1 MKLSEAK
8 LRFIET
14 WGALGTNW
22 GINRTMAQIHAYLL
36 VAEKPLSTDDVME
49 GLNISR
55 GNANMNIRNLM
66 DWQLVHKKLLKGER
80 KDHFE
85 AEKNISRMAI
95 HIIRQRRNKELEP
108 LRSTLA
114 ELKNVKENTKAAKAF
129 EKTMKDIDQFAG
141 YADSALDKMVSADEK
156 GWLKMLMKVLG

>member
-1 MKLSEAK
+1 MKLSDAK
-8 LRFIET
+8 LKFIET

-22 GINRTMAQIHAYLL
+22 GINRTMASIHAYML

-49 GLNISR
+49 GLDISR

-66 DWQLVHKKLLKGER
+66 DWQLVHKKLIKGER

-95 HIIRQRRNKELEP
+95 QIIRQRRNKELEP
-108 LRSTLA
+108 LRTTLA
-114 ELKNVKENTKAAKAF
+114 ELKSVKENTKAAKAF

-141 YADSALDKMVSADEK
+141 YADSALDKMVSADDK

>member
-1 MKLSEAK
+1 MKLTEAK
-8 LRFIET
+8 AKFIET

-36 VAEKPLSTDDVME
+36 IAEKPQSTDDVME

-55 GNANMNIRNLM
+55 GNANMNIRTLI
-66 DWQLVHKKLLKGER
+66 DWQLVHKKLIKGER

-95 HIIRQRRNKELEP
+95 HIVRQRRNKELEP
-108 LRSTLA
+108 LRTVLE
-114 ELKNVKENTKAAKAF
+114 ELKSVKENTKSAKSF
-129 EKTMKDIDQFAG
+129 EKTIKDIDTFAG
-141 YADSALDKMVSADEK
+141 YADGALEKMIAADDK

>member
-8 LRFIET
+8 AKFIET
-14 WGALGTNW
+14 WGAVGTNW

-55 GNANMNIRNLM
+55 GNANMNIRTLM
-66 DWQLVHKKLLKGER
+66 DWQLVHKKLIKGER
-80 KDHFE
+80 KDHFV

-95 HIIRQRRNKELEP
+95 HIVRQRRNKELEP
-108 LRSTLA
+108 LRAVLND
-114 ELKNVKENTKAAKAF
+114 LKSVKENTKDAKSF
-129 EKTMKDIDQFAG
+129 ENTMKEIDTFAG
-141 YADSALDKMVSADEK
+141 YADSALEKMITADDK